1 MVAKPMPTG
10 QEPPKG
16 YEALLADLDKDHDAL
31 RIDRVAATQLSS
43 LEKREINRIRDKA
56 FSLIRTASANADLGF
71 SFEDEIS
78 LWPAEKEAAD
88 KIIYRGYYEGALRG
102 YALVITGWP
111 RTSAW
116 TIQHIVVDP
125 DYRKRGSGQIVVE
138 AIEQDIRETTEGIEH
153 LVSLPL
159 ALMDNSFW
167 SNIGFDKG
175 EGMNVTWAGKDYELE
190 YFHKAIG

>member
-1 MVAKPMPTG
+1 MAAKPMPTG

-56 FSLIRTASANADLGF
+56 FSLIRAASADASLGF
-71 SFEDEIS
+71 SLEDELS
-78 LWPAEKEAAD
+78 LWPREKDASD
-88 KIIYRGYYEGALRG
+88 KLIYRGYYEGALRG
-102 YALVITGWP
+102 YAVVVTGWP
-111 RTSAW
+111 ETSSW

-125 DYRKRGSGQIVVE
+125 EYRHRGGGHLVVN
-138 AIEQDIRETTEGIEH
+138 AIEQDIRETTEGIEN
-153 LVSLPL
+153 LVSFPL
-159 ALMDNSFW
+159 ALTDNGFW

-175 EGMNVTWAGKDYELE
+175 EGMNVTWAGKDYQLD
-190 YFHKAIG
+190 YYYKAIG